1 MRGMLMLKK
10 LSLLLICTLLLQ
22 ACNQL
27 DDYFLGKDNT
37 PIPENLPPSMSQI
50 SLVQAWKVNVGAKSG
65 RMHEK
70 LSPAVQGHQ
79 IYIAMPGGQVQD
91 RDIRTGELYWQQNYK
106 SGFTSGPAIS
116 EGVIALGSHHAGLM
130 LLNQKNGQLLWKKK
144 LSGELLAKP
153 LIVSGKVI
161 VKTVDGNLYA
171 FETKTGRKIWHWQH
185 GSPELILKA
194 SSSPIMIPPHLVL
207 VGYADGKLDAIDIN
221 TGNLIWQKGLVY
233 ASGAT
238 DVDRLVDIDAD
249 PILYRNMLL
258 LGSYQGLVGALSLDN
273 GEFVWKKPA
282 SIYQNMSL
290 GAGRLYIADDN
301 GIIWSIN
308 PNNGQINWKQ
318 IHLKARGLT
327 SPIWTPNG
335 LVIADK
341 TGMIHVLS
349 TGDGGLIGRASVS
362 GSISTNPVVYEHRVL
377 ILTEQGQ
384 LYAFDIQQKG
394 RVG

>member
-1 MRGMLMLKK
+1 MSRLKK
-10 LSLLLICTLLLQ
+10 LSLLLICTFLLQ
-22 ACNQL
+22 ACNKL

-37 PIPENLPPSMSQI
+37 PIPENLPPSMSKI
-50 SLVQAWKVNVGAKSG
+50 SLVPAWKVNVGAKSG
-65 RMHEK
+65 GMHEK
-70 LSPAVQGHQ
+70 LSPMVQGHQ
-79 IYIAMPGGQVQD
+79 IYLAMPGGQIQD
-91 RDIRTGELYWQQNYK
+91 RDIRTGELYWQQNFK
-106 SGFTSGPAIS
+106 SGFSSGPAVS
-116 EGVIALGSHHAGLM
+116 DGVIALGTPHSGLM

-153 LIVSGKVI
+153 LIVGGKVV

-171 FETKTGRKIWHWQH
+171 FEIKTGRRLWHWQH

-194 SSSPIMIPPHLVL
+194 SSSPILIPPNLVL
-207 VGYADGKLDAIDIN
+207 VGYADGKLDAIDLN

-233 ASGAT
+233 ASGAS
-238 DVDRLVDIDAD
+238 DVERLVDIDAD

-258 LGSYQGLVGALSLDN
+258 LGSYQGVVGALSLEN
-273 GEFVWKKPA
+273 GELVWKRPA

-290 GAGRLYIADDN
+290 GAGRLYVADDD

-308 PNNGQINWKQ
+308 PNNGQVNWKQ
-318 IHLKARGLT
+318 THLKARGLT
-327 SPIWTPNG
+327 SPVWTPAG

-349 TGDGGLIGRASVS
+349 LHDGGLIGRTSAS
-362 GSISTNPVVYEHRVL
+362 GAISTNPVLSGHRVL

-384 LYAFDIQQKG
+384 LYAFDIQSKG
-394 RVG
+394 RVR